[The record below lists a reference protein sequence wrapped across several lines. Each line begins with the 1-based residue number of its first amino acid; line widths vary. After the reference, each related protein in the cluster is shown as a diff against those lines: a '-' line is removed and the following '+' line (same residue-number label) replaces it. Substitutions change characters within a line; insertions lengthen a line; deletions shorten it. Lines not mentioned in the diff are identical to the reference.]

1 MSVMSTNEK
10 QANENSKSFADI
22 RLKLGN
28 KRANA
33 TLEVDERDSLPS
45 DLSGDE
51 WTEIVNFQ
59 KEKFDEERMKKQ
71 EEFQSKR
78 RMIKDT
84 LDR

>member
-1 MSVMSTNEK
+1 MG
-10 QANENSKSFADI
+10 D
-22 RLKLGN
+22 
-28 KRANA
+28 KRSNA

-59 KEKFDEERMKKQ
+59 KEKFDEDRVKKQ
-71 EEFQSKR
+71 EEFKSKR

-84 LDR
+84 LDRQLKEQQLRK